1 MIHRMDPRPPITSP
15 SGGRRIT
22 RAQLFAAFSCIAL
35 AGFGGVLPH
44 ARRMLVER
52 KRWLSDR
59 EMTELLSIGQLLPGP
74 NIVNVGI
81 IFGVRRCG
89 ALGALAAAAG
99 LLVAPLVL
107 VLVLGAAYLQF
118 ADLPWLKGA
127 FQGVGAVAAG
137 LILGMG
143 ARLAHGVPPRPA
155 VVALG
160 AAAFAGVALAR
171 MPLAWVVLALA
182 PLGVWLAW
190 RSRA

>member
-1 MIHRMDPRPPITSP
+1 MRRMDPRPSITPP
-15 SGGRRIT
+15 SGGPRIT
-22 RAQLFAAFSCIAL
+22 RAQLFAAFSGIAL

-81 IFGVRRCG
+81 LFGVRRC
-89 ALGALAAAAG
+89 GALAAAAG

-171 MPLAWVVLALA
+171 VPLAWVVLALA

>member
-1 MIHRMDPRPPITSP
+1 MNPRPQLAPP
-15 SGGRRIT
+15 NDAPRIT
-22 RAQLFAAFSCIAL
+22 PAQLFAAFSGIAL

-52 KRWLSDR
+52 KGWLSDR

-89 ALGALAAAAG
+89 ALGALAAASG
-99 LLVAPLVL
+99 LLVAPLLL
-107 VLVLGAAYLQF
+107 VLVLGATYLQF
-118 ADLPWLKGA
+118 ADVPWLKGA

-143 ARLAHGVPPRPA
+143 VRLAHGVPARPA

-171 MPLAWVVLALA
+171 VPLPWVVIALA